1 MKDFDIIHLL
11 KYKSFKDLTEWER
24 SKVLTAMTAEEY
36 DIEHQIVQ
44 LTEGVK
50 KSQKN
55 ILPNPLLKTELLER
69 MVTNTPTKVVWVR
82 YIYKVAAVLLLA
94 ISFVFYFRSTREMI
108 KLSKQNT
115 YTEIM
120 PVIDTILVLN
130 KEFNTNTLK
139 PKVKHHLNIKKS
151 RKAAFKKPN
160 DCDYSDI
167 LMTFNRVNTNMQW
180 QADEDDKI
188 PINDMPK
195 ISLNDE

>member
-69 MVTNTPTKVVWVR
+69 MEANTSTKVVWVR
-82 YIYKVAAVLLLA
+82 HIYKVAAILLLG
-94 ISFVFYFRSTREMI
+94 IPFIFYFKSTKEMI
-108 KLSKQNT
+108 KLPQQNT
-115 YTEIM
+115 YSEII
-120 PVIDTILVLN
+120 PAIDTTFVLN
-130 KEFNTNTLK
+130 KGFDTNTLK
-139 PKVKHHLNIKKS
+139 PKVKRHLNIKKS
-151 RKAAFKKPN
+151 RKSVFKKLN